1 MWPHDVYVSVHLIAP
16 ADLANCEGIYFLE
29 LEKCS
34 GDKGHSYRMLIE
46 KANCNTKAVGTLIF
60 SDLNSIEFAT
70 KPNYCEGNWK
80 TVQLEPTNVIIGH
93 LGRKICSC

>member
-46 KANCNTKAVGTLIF
+46 KANCNTKAVGTQW
-60 SDLNSIEFAT
+60 SKLNRICHKT
-70 KPNYCEGNWK
+70 K
-80 TVQLEPTNVIIGH
+80 L
-93 LGRKICSC
+93 L